1 MLTVSPMF
9 SGNWNRGWR
18 WTKMAKQSFFEY
30 VKAAFNWKVNV
41 PGMGH
46 LPLNKILVG
55 AGIVLGIGNPGFW
68 FLTLA
73 LEMGYLWGLSSNKR
87 FQRMVDMGT
96 EVQSSRKWD
105 QRQKRLLESLPPSDR
120 DRYYQLLDRCAS
132 IIKLVSA
139 DEHNLGDLRVTEL
152 NQLAWMFLK
161 LLGSRKKINFII
173 STTSLSDLEK
183 EIAEVEAK
191 LAEETEGSPLHR
203 SLQGTLDIQK
213 RRLDNLLEAED
224 SLKFVE
230 AEMDRIEKQVTLLNE
245 EASVSSDPE
254 MLSMRLDSVMT
265 SLSGTSQWMSEQS
278 EYFGMLE
285 DESMPSDLLHK
296 SIEKRKVT
304 E

>member
-1 MLTVSPMF
+1 
-9 SGNWNRGWR
+9 
-18 WTKMAKQSFFEY
+18 MAKQGFFNY
-30 VKAAFNWKVNV
+30 VKAAFNWKVNI

-46 LPLNKILVG
+46 FPLNKLLLG

-73 LEMGYLWGLSSNKR
+73 LEVGYLWGLSSNKR

-96 EVQSSRKWD
+96 EVKSTRRWD
-105 QRQKRLLESLPPSDR
+105 QRQEHLLENLPPDDR
-120 DRYYQLLDRCAS
+120 ERYYQLLDRCAA

-139 DEHNLGDLRVTEL
+139 DEHNLGDMRVTEL

-173 STTSLSDLEK
+173 ATTSPEELEK
-183 EIAEVEAK
+183 EIKEFEAK
-191 LAEETEGSPLHR
+191 LANEKEGSPLHR
-203 SLQGTLDIQK
+203 SLQGTLDIQN
-213 RRLDNLLEAED
+213 RRLENLLKAQD
-224 SLKFVE
+224 SMKFVE

-285 DESMPSDLLHK
+285 DESMPSDLLQK
-296 SIEKRKVT
+296 TIQKRKVT
-304 E
+304 Q

>member
-1 MLTVSPMF
+1 
-9 SGNWNRGWR
+9 
-18 WTKMAKQSFFEY
+18 MAKLGFFDY
-30 VKAAFNWKVNV
+30 VKAAFNWKTNI

-46 LPLNKILVG
+46 LPMNKILVG
-55 AGIVLGIGNPGFW
+55 AGIVLGLGNPGFW

-73 LEMGYLWGLSSNKR
+73 LEVGYLWSLSSNKR

-96 EVQSSRKWD
+96 EVKTTRRWD
-105 QRQKRLLESLPPSDR
+105 QRQEHLLESLPPGDR
-120 DRYYQLLDRCAS
+120 ERYYQLLDRCAS
-132 IIKLVSA
+132 IIKLVSS
-139 DEHNLGDLRVTEL
+139 DEERLGDIRSSEL

-173 STTSLSDLEK
+173 STTSMKDLEK
-183 EIAEVEAK
+183 EIKEIEEK
-191 LAEETEGSPLHR
+191 LANETEGSPLYR

-213 RRLDNLLEAED
+213 RRLENLIKAQD
-224 SLKFVE
+224 SIKFVE

-285 DESMPSDLLHK
+285 DESMPSDLLQK

-304 E
+304 Q

>member
-1 MLTVSPMF
+1 
-9 SGNWNRGWR
+9 
-18 WTKMAKQSFFEY
+18 MAKLNFFDY
-30 VKAAFNWKVNV
+30 VKAAFNWKVDI
-41 PGMGH
+41 PGMG
-46 LPLNKILVG
+46 PFPMNKILVG
-55 AGIVLGIGNPGFW
+55 AGLVLGIGNPGFW

-87 FQRMVDMGT
+87 FQRMVEMGT
-96 EVQSSRKWD
+96 EVRTTRKWD
-105 QRQKRLLESLPPSDR
+105 QRQERLLESLPPDDR
-120 DRYYQLLDRCAS
+120 ERYYQLLDRCAA

-139 DEHNLGDLRVTEL
+139 DDDKLGGIRLTEL

-173 STTSLSDLEK
+173 STTSLADLEK
-183 EIAEVEAK
+183 EIKDFEGK
-191 LAEETEGSPLHR
+191 LASEKDGSPLYR

-213 RRLDNLLEAED
+213 RRMENLIKAQD

-265 SLSGTSQWMSEQS
+265 SLSGTSQWMSEQG

-285 DESMPSDLLHK
+285 DESMPSDLLQK
-296 SIEKRKVT
+296 SIEKRKIT
-304 E
+304 Q